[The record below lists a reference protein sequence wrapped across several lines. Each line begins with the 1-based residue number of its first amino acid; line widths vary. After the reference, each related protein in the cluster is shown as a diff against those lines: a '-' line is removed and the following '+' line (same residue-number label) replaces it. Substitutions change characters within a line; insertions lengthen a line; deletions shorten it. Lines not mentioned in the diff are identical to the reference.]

1 MITQL
6 LANCAVSDLER
17 AEQWYVRLFG
27 RAPDARPMPGLL
39 EWHLAQ
45 TFGVQLWTD
54 PDRAGK
60 STVVLRE
67 SELDAA
73 ADRLTRVGIDHDG
86 PQPGGGARILQIV
99 DPDGNSVVLTGP

>member
-1 MITQL
+1 MITRL
-6 LANCAVSDLER
+6 LANCAVSDLGR

-39 EWHLAQ
+39 EWHLAD

-54 PDRAGK
+54 PDRSGR
-60 STVVLRE
+60 STFVLGE

-73 ADRLTRVGIDHDG
+73 ADRLTRGRDL
-86 PQPGGGARILQIV
+86 P
-99 DPDGNSVVLTGP
+99 